1 MTSDT
6 NVAPASSGFS
16 SPRIRRWTLLL
27 GFAGAALVFWKAGAA
42 ATASFSVG
50 ALASYFNLQL
60 LHALVGSLG
69 PDPLPGSRRVIWV
82 FVFRYAALGLLGYA
96 TVKVFGVNPALF
108 CAGLLVAT
116 LALLTD
122 SLVELIY
129 ARA

>member
-1 MTSDT
+1 MIPDANLALRTT
-6 NVAPASSGFS
+6 GY
-16 SPRIRRWTLLL
+16 SPLRIRRWTILL
-27 GFAGAALVFWKAGAA
+27 GLGGAALVLWKGGPAA
-42 ATASFSVG
+42 AASFSVG

-60 LHALVGSLG
+60 LHALVGTLG
-69 PDPLPGSRRVIWV
+69 SDPLPGSRRVIWM
-82 FVFRYAALGLLGYA
+82 FVFRYSALGLLGYA

-108 CAGLLVAT
+108 CVGLLVAT